1 MRVPGR
7 RRTGP
12 IRNPIHRAVRL
23 LAGNTGTQSRRM
35 RIYDGVRISVR
46 GEYGIRPSCHIVRRP
61 SRAPPRL
68 GPAGYAESCPP
79 LVYSS
84 RSRVLL
90 DAPCGVRAP
99 PAGPGTCHP
108 ATVFPADLLSR
119 CERSD
124 PIALSRE
131 NLMTW
136 YCGPGYSPVASP
148 PSATPPARPE
158 IAHPSAEGPDA
169 CPALLGRGV
178 PACTDGR
185 QYAVLHKIGT
195 GICHPMTSGPD
206 LCEWA
211 AQGLVLA
218 VPVNL
223 TCAPQRISVTS

>member
-1 MRVPGR
+1 MTGGCASPSGGVSTGSGLLVTSCADPRGR
-7 RRTGP
+7 RRDSGRP
-12 IRNPIHRAVRL
+12 DMRNPARRLCIRA
-23 LAGNTGTQSRRM
+23 
-35 RIYDGVRISVR
+35 
-46 GEYGIRPSCHIVRRP
+46 
-61 SRAPPRL
+61 
-68 GPAGYAESCPP
+68 GPECFSMP
-79 LVYSS
+79 
-84 RSRVLL
+84 
-90 DAPCGVRAP
+90 PCGVRAP

-158 IAHPSAEGPDA
+158 IAHPSAEARTHVRPFWA
-169 CPALLGRGV
+169 AGV

-211 AQGLVLA
+211 AQGLVLR
-218 VPVNL
+218 
-223 TCAPQRISVTS
+223 CR